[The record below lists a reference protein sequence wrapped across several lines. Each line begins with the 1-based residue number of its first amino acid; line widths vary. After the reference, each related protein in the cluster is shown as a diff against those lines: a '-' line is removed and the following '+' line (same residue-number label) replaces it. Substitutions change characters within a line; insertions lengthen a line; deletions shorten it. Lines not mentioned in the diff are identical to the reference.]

1 MPLVNAPNSTV
12 RPTWNGFQTDSMQRV
27 PLWRRSSLFTENY
40 RRLRASTDLGEQLD
54 RRQDGMRE
62 GRPIDFESGLHR
74 GPAEGGG
81 RIFDQRDMMT

>member
-1 MPLVNAPNSTV
+1 M
-12 RPTWNGFQTDSMQRV
+12 
-27 PLWRRSSLFTENY
+27 
-40 RRLRASTDLGEQLD
+40 RASTDLGEQLD